1 MLLKRCL
8 LHRDFVL
15 PRHAIFSIFLSMS
28 MSQSIFVLLMCDLF
42 IFSTINHKIS
52 LIQTNLFFGH
62 ICQKFSLRVLLSFC
76 LTFWQ
81 FQPGVAYKSVAYKK
95 RRVMKESV
103 PKRIKIKLLTFLCIV
118 AHSAYANYLRN
129 GYLHFIKTIAL
140 KIRS

>member
-62 ICQKFSLRVLLSFC
+62 ACQKFSLRVLLSFY
-76 LTFWQ
+76 LTFSQ
-81 FQPGVAYKSVAYKK
+81 FQPGFAYKSVAYKK
-95 RRVMKESV
+95 RRVMQKV

-129 GYLHFIKTIAL
+129 GYLHFIKTIVL